1 MNEEFNED
9 DGGSRLGLIV
19 RGSGFLLLVIGL
31 LVSLLTIS
39 EALKLYLNPDRIER
53 FSIAIENGSNIDK
66 SLSSL
71 RESAIADTPK
81 DKDEDSLA
89 PAAGH
94 TGPGPARISE
104 NVRVS
109 YFLAW
114 IIDLLLLLLIA
125 RIGLA
130 TIKTGGELVLYD
142 MQIKRFARMLI
153 KESGKR

>member
-1 MNEEFNED
+1 MNEDFNIED
-9 DGGSRLGLIV
+9 NGRNTLGMIV
-19 RGSGFLLLVIGL
+19 RGSGFFLLVIGL

-39 EALKLYLNPDRIER
+39 EALKLYHEPGRIER
-53 FSIAIENGSNIDK
+53 FALAIENGSNIDK
-66 SLSSL
+66 SLGSL
-71 RESAIADTPK
+71 RESAIADTN
-81 DKDEDSLA
+81 KDEAAPA
-89 PAAGH
+89 PAAGQ
-94 TGPGPARISE
+94 TVQEPAHKLD

-125 RIGLA
+125 RIGLGA
-130 TIKTGGELVLYD
+130 IKTGGELVLYD